1 MKSPRRP
8 AGSLV
13 ALIPVFV
20 IALIC
25 AFAASP
31 VLRAAT
37 PAIKA
42 RDFPITHAGSAPAD
56 YQYVNLTEYF
66 DDLDNPAP
74 QKVRFYFSTG
84 DSIDFILH
92 RDWAPNAHDNFLRYV
107 KALRYD
113 GTAIHRSE
121 YGFVVQGGGYI
132 YNNGTY
138 GSWDSIERF
147 APAKDDPYQP
157 AHANTR
163 GTIALAKTGEPDS
176 ATSEWFI
183 NIEDNTTTLAPATAG
198 GNQTNGGFFPF
209 AEIADECVSTYF
221 ATGMEFFDWVNYY
234 IGAYQVGYFDT
245 VPVYEGNNNQQYLVV
260 VEAARPTLDFA
271 LVDATGNLVQ
281 KITGGATEATL
292 TYGNRYLE
300 LKGLAG
306 KNDTDT
312 YRIRAT
318 APDGR
323 TATRTLAVNTGAV
336 LSALAGKTIKLTAP
350 ALPKTGDDKPKAGA
364 KPHYTWTFTGADG
377 VEKPIAGA
385 TKATY
390 AAASAAPY
398 GSGKYTVTISYAGND
413 EKTVEKTAS
422 FIVDFIKKPLQLAA
436 GFAVTPDAPV
446 NDAKGKPIP
455 NTVIGA
461 DTTITLY
468 DQNNKQ
474 TVVKNV
480 PQGVKFVITLNDM
493 PTGDRPLLCYKWY
506 AGKELLDTYTTTA
519 RSDTY
524 YVSADLAA
532 RIMYYLRTTKVSINC
547 VVETVAT
554 DAKGKPV
561 STLKTKAVALKTYT
575 VPNGV
580 VITNNADPD
589 NKKNKPVDDGG
600 TVTLSAKA
608 GGSATLSY
616 QWQVFSEG
624 QQKWVNIEDGTDKV
638 TGHSVSGAKKN
649 KLTIKKAYA
658 TDTGWYRVVVK
669 NFAGDAYAYGDF
681 VDQYGNSTTAE
692 NSAGTYVKVS
702 RQFAPAS
709 VAGGEYLSYA
719 STLALTKPV
728 KLPGDITLTDADLA
742 GYANTDDTL
751 RVTANGKFTFLSDG
765 TITGTFSYKRT
776 ARDAATVKYSYS
788 TTIFGATYT
797 ETGTWNLKF
806 TNFGTGTFTGTGKAT
821 IKTGGKSV
829 SASFKFNGGTFTIS
843 DSASH
848 AATGNAASGSRV
860 MTISSAGSNLM
871 NVTPDWGQLVIANP
885 SLSLP
890 PSMEQSLS
898 SAAEL
903 TKLLFTGERVLR
915 LTDAA
920 SGETRVLDF
929 SDGSLQNIVAED
941 TAEGDV
947 RVTFITQDALGETAA
962 VLILSF
968 GETPA
973 YLLEETRVFIDE
985 TGDIGET
992 RKTSAGIFLFE

>member
-1 MKSPRRP
+1 MKSSRRP
-8 AGSLV
+8 SGSL
-13 ALIPVFV
+13 ATSIPMFV
-20 IALIC
+20 IALVC
-25 AFAASP
+25 AFAASSA
-31 VLRAAT
+31 LRAAT

-42 RDFPITHAGSAPAD
+42 RDFPTTHAGSASAD
-56 YQYVNLTEYF
+56 YQYINLTEYF

-92 RDWAPNAHDNFLRYV
+92 RDWAPNAHDNFLQYV

-121 YGFVVQGGGYI
+121 YNFVVQGGGYI

-147 APAKDDPYQP
+147 APAKDDIYKP
-157 AHANTR
+157 ARANTR

-176 ATSEWFI
+176 ATSEWFV
-183 NIEDNTTTLAPATAG
+183 NIVDNTTALAPFSAG
-198 GNQTNGGFFPF
+198 GRQLNGGFFPF
-209 AEIADECVSTYF
+209 AEVADDCVSTYF
-221 ATGMEFFDWVNYY
+221 SSGMEFFDWVNYD
-234 IGAYQVGYFDT
+234 IGAYQVGRFDT
-245 VPVYEGNNNQQYLVV
+245 VPIYENNNGQQYLVT

-271 LVDATGNLVQ
+271 LVDGSGNLVR
-281 KITGGATEATL
+281 KITGGATEAAL
-292 TYGNRYLE
+292 THGNRYLE

-323 TATRTLAVNTGAV
+323 TATKTLAVNTGTV

-350 ALPKTGDDKPKAGA
+350 ALPKTGDDKPRAGA
-364 KPHYTWTFTGADG
+364 KPQYQWTFTGADG
-377 VEKPIAGA
+377 VAKTIAGA
-385 TKATY
+385 TKATW
-390 AAASAAPY
+390 AASSSAPY
-398 GSGKYTVTISYAGND
+398 GSGKYTVTLAWERADGN
-413 EKTVEKTAS
+413 VIEKTAS

-446 NDAKGKPIP
+446 RDAKGKPIL

-468 DQNNKQ
+468 EQNNKQ
-474 TVVKNV
+474 TVVKNA
-480 PQGVKFVITLNDM
+480 PQGAKFTLTLTDV
-493 PTGDRPLLCYKWY
+493 PTGDRPLLRYTWY
-506 AGKELLDTYTTTA
+506 AGKELLDTWTTTA

-575 VPNGV
+575 VPGNV

-589 NKKNKPVDDGG
+589 NKKSKPVDDGG
-600 TVTLSAKA
+600 IVTLSAKA
-608 GGSATLSY
+608 TGSATLSY

-638 TGHSVSGAKKN
+638 TGHSVSGSKKN
-649 KLTIKKAYA
+649 KLTIKKTYA
-658 TDTGWYRVVVK
+658 TDTGRYRVVVK
-669 NFAGDAYAYGDF
+669 NFAGENYAA
-681 VDQYGNSTTAE
+681 SAE
-692 NSAGTYVKVS
+692 TSVTVNQ
-702 RQFAPAS
+702 QFAPAS
-709 VAGGEYLSYA
+709 IAVGLYMSCDAGVFR
-719 STLALTKPV
+719 TLTLTKPV
-728 KLPGDITLTDADLA
+728 KLPDGSMLTTSILNDYLKSD
-742 GYANTDDTL
+742 GIM
-751 RVTANGKFTFLSDG
+751 RVTAPGQFMLPHVAGYS
-765 TITGTFSYKRT
+765 GTFTYKRSSAT
-776 ARDAATVKYSYS
+776 VATVKYTLENKQEGYKES
-788 TTIFGATYT
+788 
-797 ETGTWNLKF
+797 GTWSLS
-806 TNFGTGTFTGTGKAT
+806 FTGFGRGTVSNTGKVAFR
-821 IKTGGKSV
+821 IGGKSV
-829 SASFKFNGGTFTIS
+829 NASFKVNDGEFLIKDTEPVATTITGGGQMATYNPDLLILPAINPDMVTLAGT
-843 DSASH
+843 SASDTH
-848 AATGNAASGSRV
+848 DDPAT
-860 MTISSAGSNLM
+860 
-871 NVTPDWGQLVIANP
+871 
-885 SLSLP
+885 
-890 PSMEQSLS
+890 S
-898 SAAEL
+898 SAAQL
-903 TKLLFTGERVLR
+903 KALLDTDSLVLR
-915 LTDAA
+915 LTDVA
-920 SGETRVLDF
+920 SGETCVLDF
-929 SDGSLQNIVAED
+929 SDGSLQDIVAED

-947 RVTFITQDALGETAA
+947 RITFITQDALGETAA

-968 GETPA
+968 GETPV

-985 TGDIGET
+985 TGDLGET